1 MTTKKRM
8 LQNQRA
14 EIVGAIKE
22 LRRRLETETGADLAH
37 VGSPLNIAGENLL
50 NDGEYNYNVRNA
62 LVQLQHA
69 AEGSESNCTA
79 TLERIKSLRTELAQ
93 RAELPP
99 RDQMTR

>member
-1 MTTKKRM
+1 MTTEKRM

-14 EIVGAIKE
+14 EIVGAVKE
-22 LRRRLETETGADLAH
+22 LRRRVETETGADLAY

-50 NDGEYNYNVRNA
+50 NDGEYNYNVRMA

-69 AEGSESNCTA
+69 AEGSENDCTA
-79 TLERIKSLRTELAQ
+79 TLERIKAFSEELAE

-99 RDQMTR
+99 RDQITR